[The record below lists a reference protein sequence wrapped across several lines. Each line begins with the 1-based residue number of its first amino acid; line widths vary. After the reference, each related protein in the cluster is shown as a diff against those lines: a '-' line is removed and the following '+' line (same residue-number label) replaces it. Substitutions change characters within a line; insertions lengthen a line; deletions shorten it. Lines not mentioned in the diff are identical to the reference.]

1 MFHSVPIYDS
11 MRSGPYTTCVQPPIT
26 LHILPNLPIR
36 YSCTNTARV
45 GLLWEP
51 PGQQGRSEPS
61 GWVVIPA
68 HFVIYTQVSMK
79 VQTLPGI
86 AVLGKTQQERGMD
99 PPGDSICSKFF
110 RKSPKRSSHSSQAAG
125 WLGQDCG
132 PRGHKKGFL
141 PNRLIYAGNRCF

>member
-1 MFHSVPIYDS
+1 
-11 MRSGPYTTCVQPPIT
+11 MRTTSYNSPYTHQSPYSLQ
-26 LHILPNLPIR
+26 LHKHCPCR
-36 YSCTNTARV
+36 TVV
-45 GLLWEP
+45 GNP